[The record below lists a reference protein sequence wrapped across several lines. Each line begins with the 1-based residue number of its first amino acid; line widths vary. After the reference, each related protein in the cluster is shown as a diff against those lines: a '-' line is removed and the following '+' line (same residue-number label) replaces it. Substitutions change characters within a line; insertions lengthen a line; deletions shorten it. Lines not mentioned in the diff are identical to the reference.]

1 VLLFWLAT
9 ASVLVAGALTC
20 LGLGPRR
27 RCDAATGSLALAIL
41 LAVTLAKILLLAG
54 LFRPVPVAVSAAA
67 CLAAAVAWLVL
78 DHAARGRAAATAA
91 LWAERPSVRGAPLA
105 WACAAALAVTFSYF
119 GYLATHLPPIAW
131 DALYYHLIS
140 VSQWVRTGH
149 LVSPVPG
156 MSSQS
161 TDVQILTQADSFPH
175 DTELIAAWFAVFTH
189 SVRLVQLAQ
198 LVFVPMLFSGVY
210 GLSRHLGARARWAI
224 LGGTVAV
231 LAPVVLSQVA
241 TNYVDVA
248 QASALAAGWQFL
260 VAAFPLRPDA
270 ADLRR
275 GSAGRRRRH
284 LLLAGLCLGL
294 AAGVKS
300 QGLLY
305 CGVAVLLVV
314 VLSARQTR
322 AVLKGDQPRWDV
334 PSPAR
339 ACAALAVPMIAVGS
353 FWYVRTWLRWG
364 SPTWPITIG
373 PFSGRTGLTQWDN
386 VGGLAIPV
394 PWRGSGFLVLLAR
407 DWAAALPFLRPAG
420 LGDYGTPGLVWLLA
434 CVPAIIAL
442 LASRTARRR
451 YRYALVVVLL
461 PLTVISVVSP
471 VGWHARLSIPL
482 LIAGGVTLALLLDGG
497 LPGLVAEREARREA
511 RRVRRTGTGVRRAGP
526 AARVPPPAG
535 PADEL
540 AGDGLLAARESR
552 PGKHAGGPLVPAAR
566 PGHDAEST
574 AGVPA
579 VMAQAGGVTTLSAP
593 AGHRAGRRVHQAG
606 RQSRRAGW
614 TGVAVEQVDGVQA
627 EQAARAQ
634 ETQTVSQAGHR
645 AAPSGHRAGRQG
657 PWAGTRRGRDGTP
670 EPPAS
675 APEPP
680 AGGGRRAAAA
690 GRDGGTGRRASAA
703 ERRAGLSGQRAAA
716 GGRRAGAAGRQSGSG
731 RLVTGLA
738 GRAGVSLAG
747 AAVLA
752 LALWQA
758 WDQAANP
765 GWNVPSGTDG
775 VRAVLALASS
785 PLQDRMNIGPWQAWN
800 SAQAQMTGPGSIGF
814 FTQDPPDFTLPYAGQ
829 DFSRAVVNI
838 GPYPWKGH
846 GPQPTDAAIAQLMA
860 RANVRYLYLAP
871 GTVAYQVVVPRRSSA
886 LRTVATFDPGSPA
899 FGGTILERS
908 STAVASP
915 GSGQPSGPGHRAGA
929 GRRHHRH
936 GRGSSRLRR

>member
-1 VLLFWLAT
+1 M
-9 ASVLVAGALTC
+9 SVLSAGALTC

-27 RCDAATGSLALAIL
+27 RCDAATGSLALGIL
-41 LAVTLAKILLLAG
+41 MAVTLAKVLLLAG
-54 LFRPVPVAVSAAA
+54 VFRPVPVVAGAVGL
-67 CLAAAVAWLVL
+67 LAAPVAWLAL
-78 DHAARGRAAATAA
+78 DHAARSRAAAALA
-91 LWAERPSVRGAPLA
+91 LWGERPSVRAAPLG

-175 DTELIAAWFAVFTH
+175 DTELIASWFAVFTH
-189 SVRLVQLAQ
+189 NVRLVQLAQ
-198 LVFVPMLFSGVY
+198 LVFVPLLFSGIY

-275 GSAGRRRRH
+275 GSAGRRRRY

-339 ACAALAVPMIAVGS
+339 ACAALVLPMIAVGS

-407 DWAAALPFLRPAG
+407 DWAAALPVLRPAG

-451 YRYALVVVLL
+451 YRYALVVVVL
-461 PLTVISVVSP
+461 PLSVITVVSP

-482 LIAGGVTLALLLDGG
+482 LIAGGVTVALLLDGG
-497 LPGLVAEREARREA
+497 LPGLVAGREERRAA
-511 RRVRRTGTGVRRAGP
+511 RRVRRTGTGVRQAGP
-526 AARVPPPAG
+526 ASAARVPTQWEDS
-535 PADEL
+535 AD
-540 AGDGLLAARESR
+540 
-552 PGKHAGGPLVPAAR
+552 PLIPAAR
-566 PGHDAEST
+566 SGHHDES
-574 AGVPA
+574 VPSMSA
-579 VMAQAGGVTTLSAP
+579 PAAQVVSMSAPAAQAGGAATLSAP
-593 AGHRAGRRVHQAG
+593 AGHRAGRTVSLAGQSAGEAG
-606 RQSRRAGW
+606 R
-614 TGVAVEQVDGVQA
+614 T
-627 EQAARAQ
+627 
-634 ETQTVSQAGHR
+634 GHR
-645 AAPSGHRAGRQG
+645 AGPSGHRAGSSGHRAGRQG
-657 PWAGTRRGRDGTP
+657 PRAGSSHRR
-670 EPPAS
+670 PA
-675 APEPP
+675 APGLQVSGPRRP
-680 AGGGRRAAAA
+680 ATA
-690 GRDGGTGRRASAA
+690 TGRR
-703 ERRAGLSGQRAAA
+703 G
-716 GGRRAGAAGRQSGSG
+716 GAADRRGGSG

-765 GWNVPSGTDG
+765 SWNVPSGTSG
-775 VRAVLALASS
+775 ARAVLTLAGS
-785 PLQDRMNIGPWQAWN
+785 PLRDRMNIGPWQAWN
-800 SAQAQMTGPGSIGF
+800 SAQAQMTDPGAIGF
-814 FTQDPPDFTLPYAGQ
+814 FTQSPPDFTLPYAGQ
-829 DFSRAVVNI
+829 DFRRAVVNI
-838 GPYPWKGH
+838 GPYPWRGH

-860 RANVRYLYLAP
+860 RANVRYLYLGP
-871 GTVAYQVVVPRRSSA
+871 GTVSYQVIAPRQSSA
-886 LRTVATFDPGSPA
+886 LRTVATFDPGSAA

-908 STAVASP
+908 ATAAASP
-915 GSGQPSGPGHRAGA
+915 SGGQPAGPGRRAGH
-929 GRRHHRH
+929 GRRHHHH
-936 GRGSSRLRR
+936 GRGSSRLRK